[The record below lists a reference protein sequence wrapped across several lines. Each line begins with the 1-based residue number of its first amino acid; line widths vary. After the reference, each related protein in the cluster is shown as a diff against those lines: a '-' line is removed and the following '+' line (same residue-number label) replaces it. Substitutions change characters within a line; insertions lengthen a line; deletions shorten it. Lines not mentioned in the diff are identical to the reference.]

1 MQILRLIAASVLLL
15 AWLPGETPPA
25 DYYPPPD
32 SNGGWRSLTSAKD
45 KKLRTAA
52 GVDRQKLDAA
62 FDYAQTTSQHG
73 GLLVVR
79 HGWLVY
85 ERYYGRGNREANPDM
100 ASVGKAF
107 TSISCGIMLK
117 EKHDR
122 IPNGLDEK
130 VFTQEYLPE
139 AFPLS
144 DPAKADIKLGHL
156 LAMSSGMHENAS
168 AAYRNGH
175 KVEVGVT
182 PLDRSLDIDQSALRT
197 PLWCKPGDGYSYAS
211 GSPHIAS
218 IVLRHLVGM
227 EMQAYID
234 EKVAKP
240 MEFGRWGYALH
251 RNGMTLPHTPGGGS
265 IALRST
271 DALRFGYLLLHK
283 GRWQDKQLVPAEYV
297 ELCSKPSPYDTHYPF
312 SLQFE
317 VNADGH
323 VAGAPRDAFW
333 KSGAG
338 GFGIYAVPSLDLV
351 IYKMAGSERQY
362 DPAAAGLPELYKYD
376 GSRDH
381 WQDLQHI
388 GVDDGVRRIAELVA
402 AAVIQ

>member
-1 MQILRLIAASVLLL
+1 MPAITAIRTPLIVTLFAATLN
-15 AWLPGETPPA
+15 AAT

-32 SNGGWRSLTSAKD
+32 SQGGWRSLTGAVDVKVR
-45 KKLRTAA
+45 KVA
-52 GVDRQKLDAA
+52 GIDRQKLDEA
-62 FDYAQTTSQHG
+62 FQYAQTTSQHG

-100 ASVGKAF
+100 ASCGKAF

-117 EKHDR
+117 EQHDR

-130 VFTQEYLPE
+130 VFTEKYLPE

-144 DPAKADIKLGHL
+144 DPAKAEIKLGHL
-156 LAMSSGMHENAS
+156 LAMSSGMHENS
-168 AAYRNGH
+168 AASYVRGE
-175 KVEVGVT
+175 KVKTDAT
-182 PLDRSLDIDQSALRT
+182 PVDRSLDIDQSALRT
-197 PLWCKPGDGYSYAS
+197 PLWCKPGEGYSYAS

-218 IVLRHLVGM
+218 IVLRHLTGM
-227 EMQAYID
+227 ELQEYID
-234 EKVAKP
+234 EKLAKP
-240 MEFGRWGYALH
+240 MQFGRWGYAMH
-251 RNGMTLPHTPGGGS
+251 RGSVTLPHTPGGGS

-271 DALRFGYLLLHK
+271 DALRFAYLLLHK
-283 GRWQDKQLVPAEYV
+283 GRYQGKQLVPAEYI
-297 ELCSKPSPYDTHYPF
+297 ELCGKPSPYNPHYPF

-338 GFGIYAVPSLDLV
+338 GFGIYMVPSLDLV
-351 IYKMAGSERQY
+351 IYKMAGTERQY
-362 DPAAAGLPELYKYD
+362 DPALTGLPLLYKYD
-376 GSRDH
+376 GSRDN
-381 WQDLQHI
+381 WKDTKI
-388 GVDDGVRRIAELVA
+388 GADEGVRRIVEMVA